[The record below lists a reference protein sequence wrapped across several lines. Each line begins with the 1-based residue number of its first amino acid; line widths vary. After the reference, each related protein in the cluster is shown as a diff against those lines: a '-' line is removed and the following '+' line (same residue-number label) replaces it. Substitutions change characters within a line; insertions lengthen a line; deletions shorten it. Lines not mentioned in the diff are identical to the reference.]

1 MPEREIMEIDE
12 RNSVR
17 NSLTHECSGPKA
29 VTFIG
34 RVVSFATIIGK
45 SAKQARARGWHYV
58 GVRGEG
64 GVVSVSGV

>member
-1 MPEREIMEIDE
+1 M
-12 RNSVR
+12 NV
-17 NSLTHECSGPKA
+17 LGPKA

-45 SAKQARARGWHYV
+45 SAKQPKARGWHYV

-64 GVVSVSGV
+64 GVVSVSGF